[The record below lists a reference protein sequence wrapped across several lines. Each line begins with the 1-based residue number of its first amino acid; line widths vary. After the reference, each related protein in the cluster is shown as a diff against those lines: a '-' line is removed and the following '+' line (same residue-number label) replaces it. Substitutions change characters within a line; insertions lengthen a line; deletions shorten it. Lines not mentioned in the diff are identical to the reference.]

1 MFRCTEGAIMKHAV
15 IEQQVLGM
23 VSTNTWLLKN
33 KETGEMIIID
43 PADHADAIER
53 KVQLMEGKPVA
64 VLLTHGHFDHMMAAD
79 DLRDRYG
86 IPVCAFAGE
95 RKLLEDPQANLSG
108 NWAEPCVLLADEW
121 VLEGTEISL
130 AGFQIRVLH
139 TPGHTSGSCCYYLA
153 DEGVLFSGDTLFAG
167 SVGRTDFPTSSGA
180 QMRESLHRLLSE
192 LPEETR
198 VCPGHNEET
207 TIGYEKR
214 YNPFA

>member
-1 MFRCTEGAIMKHAV
+1 MKQAV

-43 PADHADAIER
+43 PADRADAIER

-86 IPVCAFAGE
+86 IPVYAFAGE
-95 RKLLEDPQANLSG
+95 RQLLTDPRANLSG
-108 NWAEPCVLLADEW
+108 SWADPYVLLADEW
-121 VLEGTEISL
+121 VLDGTELSL
-130 AGFQIRVLH
+130 AGFQIKVMH
-139 TPGHTSGSCCYYLA
+139 TPGHTSGSCCYYLS
-153 DEGVLFSGDTLFAG
+153 DEEVLFSGDTLFAG

-180 QMRESLHRLLSE
+180 KMRESLHRLLEE
-192 LPEETR
+192 LPEETK